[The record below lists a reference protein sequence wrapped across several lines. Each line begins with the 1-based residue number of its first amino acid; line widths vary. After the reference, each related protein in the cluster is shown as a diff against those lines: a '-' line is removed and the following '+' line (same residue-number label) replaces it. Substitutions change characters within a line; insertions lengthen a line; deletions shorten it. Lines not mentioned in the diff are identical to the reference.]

1 MSAPATRRQA
11 TARASLEADLDR
23 VETGRLSQLREIWK
37 EKLDSDPPPLR
48 SREVFRRMLGYRLQ
62 AAARGDLSPSVKR
75 KLAAMEAR
83 RTNPGEKSKPAAV
96 RLRAGTLLIREWK
109 GIRHEV
115 RVTDDGFNHEGATYK
130 SLSEVARVI
139 AGSRWN
145 GPLFF
150 GLRDKPAG
158 AT

>member
-1 MSAPATRRQA
+1 MSAPAIRRQA
-11 TARASLEADLDR
+11 TARANLAADLDR
-23 VETGRLSQLREIWK
+23 VQAGRLSDLREIWK
-37 EKLDSDPPPLR
+37 EKLGSDPPPLR
-48 SREVFRRMLGYRLQ
+48 SREIFRRMLGYRLQ
-62 AAARGDLSPSVKR
+62 AAALGDLSPSVRR
-75 KLAAMEAR
+75 KLAATEAR
-83 RTNPGEKSKPAAV
+83 RTSPGQKPKPAAV
-96 RLRAGTLLIREWK
+96 RLRPGTLLIREWK
-109 GIRHEV
+109 GVRHEV
-115 RVTDDGFNHEGATYK
+115 RVTVDGFSHEGATYK

>member
-1 MSAPATRRQA
+1 MSGLATRRQA

-23 VETGRLSQLREIWK
+23 VETSRLSELREIWK
-37 EKLDSDPPPLR
+37 EKLGYDPPPLR
-48 SREVFRRMLGYRLQ
+48 SREIFRRMLGYRLQ
-62 AAARGDLSPSVKR
+62 AAALGDLSPSVKR
-75 KLAAMEAR
+75 KLAAIEAR
-83 RTNPGEKSKPAAV
+83 RSSPGEKSKPAAV

-109 GIRHEV
+109 GVRHEV
-115 RVTDDGFNHEGATYK
+115 RVTADGFGHEGATYK

-139 AGSRWN
+139 TGSRWN

-158 AT
+158 VA